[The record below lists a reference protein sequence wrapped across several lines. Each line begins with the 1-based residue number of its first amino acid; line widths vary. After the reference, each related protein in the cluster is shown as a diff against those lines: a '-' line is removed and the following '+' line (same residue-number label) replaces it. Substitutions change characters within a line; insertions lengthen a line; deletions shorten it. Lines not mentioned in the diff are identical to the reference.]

1 MAALNTADGAGD
13 GWVSA
18 VEMKASTGKAEDV
31 EVSGARELL
40 LQTAS
45 TIMREGDVVD
55 ISLSELSLRS
65 GLNSA
70 LVKYYFGNK
79 AGLLKALLDRD
90 MATVVKSVE
99 ALLAKDD
106 MAPDAKLRLHISR
119 CIDTYYAYP
128 YLNRLL
134 MRLVRES
141 DDAEAGRIADQYLQP
156 LQRAYQRFIGD
167 GVKAGLF
174 RPIDPKLFYFTL
186 TGAADRFFS
195 ARLVLKHCFEEDA
208 LTEELRDHY
217 REHTIALVMAG
228 IKAP

>member
-1 MAALNTADGAGD
+1 M
-13 GWVSA
+13 
-18 VEMKASTGKAEDV
+18 ST
-31 EVSGARELL
+31 EVSKGESLETPGAREQL

-45 TIMREGDVVD
+45 MIMREGDVVD

-90 MATVVKSVE
+90 MENIVKSVD

-106 MAPDAKLRLHISR
+106 MSPEAKLRRHISK
-119 CIDTYYAYP
+119 CIDTYYDYP

-134 MRLVRES
+134 MRLVRDS
-141 DDAEAGRIADQYLQP
+141 DEAEAKRIADQYLLP
-156 LQRAYQRFIGD
+156 LHRAYNRFIGE
-167 GVKAGLF
+167 GVKAGVF
-174 RPIDPKLFYFTL
+174 RPINPQLFYFTV

-195 ARLVLKHCFEEDA
+195 ARLVLKHCFDQDT
-208 LTEELRDHY
+208 LTEDLRDSY
-217 REHTIALVMAG
+217 REHTVDFIMAG
-228 IKAP
+228 ILAH

>member
-1 MAALNTADGAGD
+1 MIEDMDADMDRAASLETP
-13 GWVSA
+13 
-18 VEMKASTGKAEDV
+18 
-31 EVSGARELL
+31 GARELL

-79 AGLLKALLDRD
+79 AGMLRALLDRD
-90 MATVVKSVE
+90 MDAIVKSVE
-99 ALLAKDD
+99 ALLAKDE
-106 MAPDAKLRLHISR
+106 MSPEAKLRRHISK

-134 MRLVRES
+134 MRLVRDS
-141 DDAEAGRIADQYLQP
+141 DDVEAKRIADQYLLP
-156 LQRAYQRFIGD
+156 LYRAYQRFISD
-167 GVKAGLF
+167 GVKAKVF
-174 RPIDPKLFYFTL
+174 RPIDPQLFYFTL

-195 ARLVLKHCFEEDA
+195 ARLVLKHCFDQDT
-208 LTEELRDHY
+208 LTEELRDSY
-217 REHTIALVMAG
+217 REHTVDFVMAG
-228 IKAP
+228 ILAH